1 LPLQS
6 RRALSGISKRELR
19 AVKGSGGGKTII
31 LPNIKKGIEG
41 GVERNHTGGG
51 ESVGRAM
58 PELRREGGN
67 GPDRRV
73 QEVPGMRPY
82 VV

>member
-1 LPLQS
+1 
-6 RRALSGISKRELR
+6 
-19 AVKGSGGGKTII
+19 
-31 LPNIKKGIEG
+31 
-41 GVERNHTGGG
+41 
-51 ESVGRAM
+51 M